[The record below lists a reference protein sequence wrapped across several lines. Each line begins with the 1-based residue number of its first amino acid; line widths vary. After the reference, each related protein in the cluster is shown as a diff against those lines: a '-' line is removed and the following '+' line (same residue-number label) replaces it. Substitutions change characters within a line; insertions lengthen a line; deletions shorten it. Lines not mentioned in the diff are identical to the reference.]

1 MSLSKKHFIKIAE
14 IINSNFKWHKD
25 ENGNYTNYI
34 DTKIINDLSSYFWNE
49 SLEKYKNSKVSAASG
64 YLFDKIKFI
73 NASIPKFTVLNK
85 KELKYLSV
93 FDEQKGG
100 K

>member
-49 SLEKYKNSKVSAASG
+49 SLEKYKNKSG

-73 NASIPKFTVLNK
+73 NASIPIITVLKK

-93 FDEQKGG
+93 FEEKKVGE
-100 K
+100 

>member
-1 MSLSKKHFIKIAE
+1 MSISKKHFIKIAE
-14 IINSNFKWHKD
+14 IINSNIKWHKD

-49 SLEKYKNSKVSAASG
+49 SLEKYKNKSG

-93 FDEQKGG
+93 FEEKKGG

>member
-1 MSLSKKHFIKIAE
+1 MSISKKHYIKIAE
-14 IINSNFKWHKD
+14 IINSNFKWNKD
-25 ENGNYTNYI
+25 ENWNYTNYI

-49 SLEKYKNSKVSAASG
+49 SLERYKNSKSG

-100 K
+100 E

>member
-34 DTKIINDLSSYFWNE
+34 DKLSIINLTKGIYE
-49 SLEKYKNSKVSAASG
+49 P
-64 YLFDKIKFI
+64 IKKTF
-73 NASIPKFTVLNK
+73 
-85 KELKYLSV
+85 
-93 FDEQKGG
+93 
-100 K
+100 

>member
-1 MSLSKKHFIKIAE
+1 MSISKKHFIKIAE

-49 SLEKYKNSKVSAASG
+49 SLKKYKNSKAG

-93 FDEQKGG
+93 FEEEKGG